1 MRSVFLEFYK
11 LRRKRIF
18 LMIPL
23 LLSVELAW
31 ACLSVSIALAQHP
44 GEEGV
49 GWADIVMTVSSMN
62 GVFLPILSAVIVSRI
77 CDMEHKGNTWKML
90 MTASVTRSRLYA
102 AKYVCAV
109 LLLLFAVILQVVV
122 ITAFGAANAFPT
134 QPGEMLLK
142 FIGSAMLTSLAVVAL
157 QQWVSLVVK
166 NQAFALSLGMFGGFI
181 GLTAGLFPAA
191 IRRFFIWS
199 YYTGLGPV
207 TYSYENEIMKFVDN
221 PVHPILPLVALLTAL
236 FVYFAGSI
244 HFGRQDV

>member
-1 MRSVFLEFYK
+1 MGSVLLEFYK

-31 ACLSVSIALAQHP
+31 ACLSVSMALAQHP
-44 GEEGV
+44 GEV
-49 GWADIVMTVSSMN
+49 GWADMVMTVTSMN
-62 GVFLPILSAVIVSRI
+62 GLFFPILSAVIVSRI

-90 MTASVTRSRLYA
+90 MSASVKRSRLYA
-102 AKYVCAV
+102 AKYACAV

-122 ITAFGAANAFPT
+122 ITAFGTASALPEPL
-134 QPGEMLLK
+134 PGGMLLK
-142 FIGSAMLTSLAVVAL
+142 FIGSMMLTSLAVIAL

-181 GLTAGLFPAA
+181 GLTADLFPAA

-207 TYSYENEIMKFVDN
+207 TYSYEHEIMKFVDN
-221 PVHPILPLVALLTAL
+221 PVQPILPLVALLVAL
-236 FVYFAGSI
+236 LAYTTGCI

>member
-1 MRSVFLEFYK
+1 MGSVFLEFYK

-31 ACLSVSIALAQHP
+31 ACISVSMALAQHP
-44 GEEGV
+44 GEV
-49 GWADIVMTVSSMN
+49 GWADTVMTVSSMN
-62 GVFLPILSAVIVSRI
+62 GLFLPILSAVIVSRI

-90 MTASVTRSRLYA
+90 MSASVKRSRLYA
-102 AKYVCAV
+102 AKYACAV

-122 ITAFGAANAFPT
+122 ITAFGAANAFPAL
-134 QPGEMLLK
+134 PGGMLLK

-181 GLTAGLFPAA
+181 GLTADLFPAA

-221 PVHPILPLVALLTAL
+221 PVHPILPLIALLAAL
-236 FVYFAGSI
+236 LAYTLGSI